1 MSNALAVSEFTKL
14 ADFISDLYEKTRE
27 ANIRFAWETGRHIV
41 QVEQKG
47 AVRAEYGSSLLPRLS
62 EELIRRHGAGS
73 GFSSKNL
80 ARMRQFY
87 QRYPILSHATKL
99 TWSDHVELLS
109 VKNERARLRLEKRIA
124 SSGGLKRDD
133 LRALVKKETGYERPA
148 PDLPPL
154 VRPTDL
160 KFNTFRL
167 AKPEIAA
174 LRKVP
179 RGQVLIDCGFFAY
192 LPVEKGTFP
201 GLITGTPAWTYA
213 VTVLR
218 VVDGDTVVVVFTT
231 LGSDKVHEEKFRLRG
246 INTPELGTP
255 EGEKAKKYVEKLL
268 PAGSTIVVKTQKST
282 DPHGRFVVDLFLKDP
297 SLACPVH
304 KPGQAK
310 TLPRLPGDQ
319 PGAGAEGVST
329 KKPNSTPEEIILGG
343 TYLNQELLN
352 EGYAVRMAE

>member
-1 MSNALAVSEFTKL
+1 MPNAVAVSELIKL
-14 ADFISDLYEKTRE
+14 ADVISDLYEDTRE

-87 QRYPILSHATKL
+87 QRYPNLSHATKL

-124 SSGGLKRDD
+124 STGGLKRDD
-133 LRALVKKETGYERPA
+133 LRALVKKETGTNGKPA
-148 PDLPPL
+148 KTLPPL

-160 KFNTFRL
+160 KLNTFKL
-167 AKPEIAA
+167 AKPEVAA

-179 RGQVLIDCGFFAY
+179 KGMVLVDCGFFSY
-192 LPVEKGTFP
+192 HPVVESSLKGT
-201 GLITGTPAWTYA
+201 LTATPSYTYTA
-213 VTVLR
+213 LVER
-218 VVDGDTVVVVFTT
+218 VVDGDTLVVLIDTGFENT
-231 LGSDKVHEEKFRLRG
+231 LEEKLRLRG

-255 EGEKAKKYVEKLL
+255 EGERAKKYVEKLL
-268 PAGSTIVVKTQKST
+268 PVGATIVLKSHKTT
-282 DPHGRFVVDLFLKDP
+282 LDPHGRFVEDVYYLKPD
-297 SLACPVH
+297 S
-304 KPGQAK
+304 Q
-310 TLPRLPGDQ
+310 
-319 PGAGAEGVST
+319 
-329 KKPNSTPEEIILGG
+329 PEEIIAEGN
-343 TYLNQELLN
+343 YLNQQLMDK
-352 EGYAVRMAE
+352 GYAVRMDE